1 MEKKTEKVLAKVNG
15 KEINEGHIKY
25 YLKLM
30 GSEGDKYNNPEGI
43 EKIVDELIGQELIL
57 KEAKEKKYEDEAEFK
72 EELEI
77 ATETLLRQYAV
88 KKLFDKVKVTEEDLT
103 KYYEENKEKFKTPLK
118 VRVKHILVDDKKK
131 ANNIREEILNGEK
144 DFESAAKEY
153 STCPSAENGGDL
165 GEVGPG
171 QMVSEFEKAMFSA
184 AVGKVSQPVKTQY
197 GYHLLKVD
205 ERKEPVYRDLDS
217 IRFALQRQLVAIRQQ
232 NAYIDKVQEL
242 LKDADVEYLIERTE
256 K

>member
-131 ANNIREEILNGEK
+131 ANKIREEILNGEK

-153 STCPSAENGGDL
+153 R
-165 GEVGPG
+165 
-171 QMVSEFEKAMFSA
+171 SE
-184 AVGKVSQPVKTQY
+184 
-197 GYHLLKVD
+197 
-205 ERKEPVYRDLDS
+205 ERR
-217 IRFALQRQLVAIRQQ
+217 
-232 NAYIDKVQEL
+232 
-242 LKDADVEYLIERTE
+242 
-256 K
+256 